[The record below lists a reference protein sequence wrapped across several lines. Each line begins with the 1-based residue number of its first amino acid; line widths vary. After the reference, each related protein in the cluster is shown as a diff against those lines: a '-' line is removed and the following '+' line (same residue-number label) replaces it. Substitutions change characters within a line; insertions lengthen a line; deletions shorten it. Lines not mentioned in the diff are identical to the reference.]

1 MRALLRGLTILLP
14 LVGLAYCWQTTRQSA
29 AEGVEW
35 DVAVTGYDPR
45 DLLRGHYVRFTYVW
59 PEDP

>member
-1 MRALLRGLTILLP
+1 M
-14 LVGLAYCWQTTRQSA
+14 
-29 AEGVEW
+29 